1 MKLYI
6 KKTYSKDI
14 DGMQL
19 VTIEVYER
27 EPSQPYEL
35 MWV

>member
-6 KKTYSKDI
+6 KKTYTKDI
-14 DGMQL
+14 DDMQL
-19 VTIEVYER
+19 VTIEVYES

-35 MWV
+35 MRV